1 MLCVN
6 KRCWYFWLWYFTKWN
21 RFRYSKSIRVDIYIS
36 TVSPPAPLRKDFSR
50 QFDWWVLFLH
60 QVQWIK
66 KKRKKRKTQIPF
78 QSLTAQRSESVF
90 KKSSGSEVCRAF
102 SQEKETNSPS
112 LLQNFDD
119 LDLRFIP
126 WLSLFRQ
133 AVCLRSRTVWL
144 RPLMHFDDS

>member
-1 MLCVN
+1 MCEQALLVLLTLILH
-6 KRCWYFWLWYFTKWN
+6 KTKQHPIFKIDTC
-21 RFRYSKSIRVDIYIS
+21 RSAR
-36 TVSPPAPLRKDFSR
+36 VSPPAPLRKDFSR

-126 WLSLFRQ
+126 WLSLCRQ